1 MVHWKDFTA
10 EHDLWEREKDLGN
23 AKEVVQDLKGKMSVE
38 VRRQEEF
45 EVAEEQDFRQGSY

>member
-23 AKEVVQDLKGKMSVE
+23 AKEVVEDLKGKMSVG